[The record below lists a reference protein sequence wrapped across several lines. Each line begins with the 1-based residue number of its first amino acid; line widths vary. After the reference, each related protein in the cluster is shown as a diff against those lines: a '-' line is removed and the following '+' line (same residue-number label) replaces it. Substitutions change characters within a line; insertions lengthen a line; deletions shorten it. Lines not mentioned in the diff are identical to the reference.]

1 MSLTLYNYKIVYNI
15 LWVLISYYN
24 LYRNM
29 ESLDELTK
37 ATSGKPSFFKHVFN
51 FNDESKSEMMNIVQY
66 AVLALIPVI
75 LMNKAMQKFVPEA
88 EEEKGSPELLAEI
101 VGQVTVMFL
110 GILIIHRII
119 TFVPTY
125 SGEKYADFSV
135 TSVIL
140 AMLVIVLSLQ
150 TKLGEKVSIIVDRI
164 MEVWEG
170 PKDTKKGKKGQGNVK
185 VSQPIS
191 QNSSMGSSSMGSTSI
206 SSLPQQQQ
214 ATQEQPDYNN
224 MYQQDSTPL
233 VGAASPGAES
243 FGPMAANDMLGGSF
257 GSAFGA
263 SW

>member
-1 MSLTLYNYKIVYNI
+1 
-15 LWVLISYYN
+15 
-24 LYRNM
+24 M
-29 ESLDELTK
+29 ESLDELSK
-37 ATSGKPSFFKHVFN
+37 ATSGKPGFFKHVFN

-75 LMNKAMQKFVPEA
+75 IMNKAMQKFVPEA
-88 EEEKGSPELLAEI
+88 DEEKGSPELLAEI
-101 VGQVTVMFL
+101 VGQVIIMFL

-119 TFVPTY
+119 TFIPTH

-135 TSVIL
+135 TSIIL

-170 PKDTKKGKKGQGNVK
+170 PKDKKNGKKGQGSVK

-191 QNSSMGSSSMGSTSI
+191 QNQSMASSMGSSSMGSTSI
-206 SSLPQQQQ
+206 NSLPQQQP
-214 ATQEQPDYNN
+214 TQQMPDYNN

-233 VGAASPGAES
+233 VGAASPGMES
-243 FGPMAANDMLGGSF
+243 FGPMAANEGI
-257 GSAFGA
+257 GSAFG
-263 SW
+263 SGW